1 MSSDPRALPEFV
13 VALHGAPGVGRSSLR
28 RAVLDLPAVT
38 EADLA
43 RLDVVDVADA
53 LQDGGAAPASP
64 GVCLL
69 VTRSAPG
76 AAAGEVMAA
85 LGSGEI
91 LVAVHARDLDPD
103 GDDAVREAWAA
114 VVGPDRVH
122 LTATPED
129 GVARGIDG
137 LRAALFAIALAGVD
151 VTVSEAR
158 RAKRPYAAGIIAG
171 AAVATAAEALLP
183 GAAALVVT
191 SQIGAI
197 GSLSYLYTGRFMG
210 RGQALA
216 LLPMFASE
224 AAGGSLF
231 LLAKSFFPPTG
242 VADAAAAAVAS
253 SLTVAML
260 GAVAW
265 TLERGYS
272 LDQKDKLREAFRRL
286 RARSVADRAEL
297 LKGRARWREKSFWA
311 DVVQRWIFEG

>member
-1 MSSDPRALPEFV
+1 MTANPRAQPELV
-13 VALHGAPGVGRSSLR
+13 VALHGAPGVGRRSLR
-28 RAVLDLPAVT
+28 RALLDLPEVK
-38 EADLA
+38 EANLA
-43 RLDVVDVADA
+43 RLNLVLAGDTP
-53 LQDGGAAPASP
+53 LGGPAPCVSI
-64 GVCLL
+64 L
-69 VTRSAPG
+69 VTRGAPG
-76 AAAGEVMAA
+76 PAGPAALAA
-85 LGSGEI
+85 LGPGEH

-103 GDDAVREAWAA
+103 ADESVRDAWSAL
-114 VVGPDRVH
+114 VGPDHVH
-122 LTATPED
+122 LTATPE
-129 GVARGIDG
+129 GGPARGIDG
-137 LRAALFAIALAGVD
+137 LRAAVFALALAGID
-151 VTVSEAR
+151 LTVTEAR
-158 RAKRPYAAGIIAG
+158 RAKRPFAAGIIAG

-210 RGQALA
+210 RGQALS
-216 LLPMFASE
+216 LLPVFASE

-242 VADAAAAAVAS
+242 VVDVAAAAVAA

-272 LDQKDKLREAFRRL
+272 LDQKDKLREAFRRMQ
-286 RARSVADRAEL
+286 ARSVADRAEL
-297 LKGRARWREKSFWA
+297 LRERGRWRERSFWS